1 MEKLKPLIDFIKQHS
16 TKILISLLVIVYV
29 GSCNKGRSVRKL
41 EKKNVE
47 LTHRV
52 DSLQNL
58 TSNFNEVL
66 RTEKLKIHQEY
77 DLWISKKD
85 RGEQLMDLHTNFV
98 KPKIQELS
106 K

>member
-1 MEKLKPLIDFIKQHS
+1 MEKLKPLLDFIKTHAV
-16 TKILISLLVIVYV
+16 KILIGLLIVTYI
-29 GSCNKGRSVRKL
+29 GSCNKGKKVRKL
-41 EKKNVE
+41 EKQNKE
-47 LTHRV
+47 LTTHV
-52 DSLQNL
+52 DSLQSL
-58 TSNFNEVL
+58 TSGFGEIL
-66 RTEKLKIHQEY
+66 RIEKLKIHQEY

>member
-1 MEKLKPLIDFIKQHS
+1 MEKLRPLLDFIKTHAV
-16 TKILISLLVIVYV
+16 KILIGLLVITYV
-29 GSCNKGRSVRKL
+29 RSCNKGSNVRKL
-41 EKKNVE
+41 EKQNKA
-47 LTHRV
+47 LTLQV
-52 DSLQNL
+52 DSLKNV
-58 TSNFNEVL
+58 TSGFDEIL
-66 RTEKLKIHQEY
+66 RVEKLKIHQEY

>member
-1 MEKLKPLIDFIKQHS
+1 MEKLKPLIDFIKLHAV
-16 TKILISLLVIVYV
+16 KILAALLMITYI
-29 GSCNKGRSVRKL
+29 GSCNKGRNVRKL
-41 EKKNVE
+41 EKKNIE
-47 LTHRV
+47 LSSQI
-52 DSLQNL
+52 DSLKHI
-58 TSNFNEVL
+58 TSGFDEIL

-98 KPKIQELS
+98 KPRIQELS

>member
-1 MEKLKPLIDFIKQHS
+1 MEKLKPLIDFVKQHAV
-16 TKILISLLVIVYV
+16 KILAILLVFTYI
-29 GSCNKGRSVRKL
+29 GSCNKGRKVNRV

-47 LTHRV
+47 LTKQV
-52 DSLQNL
+52 DSLKNL
-58 TSNFNEVL
+58 TSNFSEVL
-66 RTEKLKIHQEY
+66 RIEKLKIHQEY

>member
-16 TKILISLLVIVYV
+16 TKILISLLVITYI

-41 EKKNVE
+41 EKKSVE
-47 LTHRV
+47 LTHKV

-58 TSNFNEVL
+58 TTNFGEVL
-66 RTEKLKIHQEY
+66 RIEKLRIHQEY